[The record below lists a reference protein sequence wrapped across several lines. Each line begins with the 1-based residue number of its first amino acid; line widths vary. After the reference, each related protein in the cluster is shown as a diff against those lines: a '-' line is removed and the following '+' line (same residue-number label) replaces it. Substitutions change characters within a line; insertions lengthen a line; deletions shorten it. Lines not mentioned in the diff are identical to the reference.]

1 MFTVLLLLLCL
12 FVYISVRDSVSLH
25 LILTI
30 QKDQVNSFNVYYNGG
45 SDDT

>member
-12 FVYISVRDSVSLH
+12 FVYISLRGSVSLH

-30 QKDQVNSFNVYYNGG
+30 QKDQVNSFDLYYNDGE
-45 SDDT
+45 